1 MKLLKKISPRAVMY
15 LNYISPLELRVLVRR
30 GFVYHCT
37 PAEIL
42 RGYDEYVISSSP
54 DLSDIISFGDH
65 VSLNKFFN
73 E

>member
-42 RGYDEYVISSSP
+42 HGYDEYVISSSP
-54 DLSDIISFGDH
+54 DLSDIIPFGDH